1 MADHPT
7 RYLTGPLGK
16 QMRPKAIE
24 FHQTTLVQERRT
36 FLENITLDIFEG
48 ESVALLGPPGS
59 GKSALLACVQGL
71 MQPTQGEVRV
81 LGAPL
86 PPLPVEIRRRIGV
99 LPQQLD
105 LARHETVALYL
116 QRFATYYDVHLNSKQ
131 ISTYCAH
138 YELDPSLLVTDLAG
152 RQARIFALALTL
164 VHDPRLVLLDE
175 PLSGLSAADQD
186 ALWSY
191 LQRIQR
197 EGRTLLCTF
206 SVPLAEKYLS
216 GYDLIVRLEQG
227 RLTRQEI

>member
-1 MADHPT
+1 MADYPT

-16 QMRPKAIE
+16 QTRPKAIE
-24 FHQTTLVQERRT
+24 FHQTTFVQAQRIL
-36 FLENITLDIFEG
+36 FQDVTLDIFEG
-48 ESVALLGPPGS
+48 ESVAFLGPPGA

-71 MQPTQGEVRV
+71 IQPTRGEVRV
-81 LGAPL
+81 LRTTL
-86 PPLPVEIRRRIGV
+86 PPLPVEIRRQMGV

-105 LARHETVALYL
+105 SAAHETVGAFL
-116 QRFATYYDVHLNSKQ
+116 QRFATYYDIHLNSKQ
-131 ISTYCAH
+131 ITTYCAH
-138 YELDPSLLVTDLAG
+138 YELEPSILAG
-152 RQARIFALALTL
+152 ALSNRQARIFALALTL

-175 PLSGLSAADQD
+175 PLSGLSEADQD
-186 ALWSY
+186 ALWFY

-227 RLTRQEI
+227 RLTRQET